1 MENERPTEIDSL
13 QPTSLTSTSSL
24 TITSNSG
31 TSPSNQ
37 INPKKFFH
45 TIKNT
50 NRNNIERKKKTF

>member
-1 MENERPTEIDSL
+1 MENERTTEIDSL

-37 INPKKFFH
+37 INPQKFFH
-45 TIKNT
+45 TIKKI
-50 NRNNIERKKKTF
+50 NRNNI